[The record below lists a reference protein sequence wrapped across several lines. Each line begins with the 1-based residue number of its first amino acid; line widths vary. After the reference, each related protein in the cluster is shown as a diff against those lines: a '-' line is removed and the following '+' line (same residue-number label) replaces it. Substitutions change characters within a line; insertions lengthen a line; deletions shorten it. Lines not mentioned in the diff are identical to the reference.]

1 MPTNRLG
8 RARFRAWL
16 PALAGLAAVSGASV
30 PAAAEPPERVVS
42 MNVCTDQLAILVAGE
57 GQLHSVSY
65 LASDPNTSVLA
76 DRAKGLAVNHG
87 LAEEVFLM
95 QPDLVLAGTYTTR
108 TTVALLRRLGIRV
121 EEFAPDSSIADIRT
135 NILRM
140 GEVLERRERAAE
152 LVAELDRGVAEL
164 GEGGASHKTVATY
177 YANSYTSGAGTLVDE
192 IVKLSGLVNVADK
205 LGLSGT
211 ARLPLEMLVLS
222 KPDLVTGG
230 SEDYGAPA
238 LAQENFVHPAYR
250 AVAEQGRAVAVP
262 SRYTI
267 CGAPFTLEAAR
278 LLRDAA
284 GQATGGA
291 R

>member
-1 MPTNRLG
+1 
-8 RARFRAWL
+8 
-16 PALAGLAAVSGASV
+16 
-30 PAAAEPPERVVS
+30 
-42 MNVCTDQLAILVAGE
+42 MNVCTDQMAMLVAAE

-65 LASDPNTSVLA
+65 LASDPDTSVLA
-76 DRAKGLAVNHG
+76 DRARALVVNHG

-121 EEFAPDSSIADIRT
+121 EEFAPDSSVADIRA
-135 NILRM
+135 NMLRM
-140 GEVLERRERAAE
+140 GEVLDRRERAAE

-192 IVKLSGLVNVADK
+192 IIRLAGLVNVADK

-211 ARLPLEMLVLS
+211 ARLPLEMLVLAR
-222 KPDLVTGG
+222 PDLVAG
-230 SEDYGAPA
+230 SGEDYGAPA

-250 AVAEQGRAVAVP
+250 AVSAQGKSVVVP
-262 SRYTI
+262 ARYTI

-284 GQATGGA
+284 KGDA